1 MCEIVNNAS
10 HGLKAKHKPR
20 AKMAY
25 VQHQPNEF
33 VTCSQTSLSHPNKF
47 IMSDLWTRCER
58 RMCRRSHQQQRPAV
72 TMGSAPGAAATNV
85 TNGVRRV

>member
-33 VTCSQTSLSHPNKF
+33 VTCSQTSLSHPHKRLG
-47 IMSDLWTRCER
+47 DTVAGT
-58 RMCRRSHQQQRPAV
+58 AV
-72 TMGSAPGAAATNV
+72 GIGH
-85 TNGVRRV
+85 VRTYVVSKTVF